1 MNNCVNVS
9 TVGILDLLENL
20 NLLGRIEANKGQNST
35 VQQAFAI
42 LDSEDQYSK
51 KEDSENDVPEFKT
64 FPKIVDFLFRNPRSG
79 IETIAKFC
87 PNLNKV
93 QIQISALIIKKF
105 QIIVCKR
112 NHD

>member
-1 MNNCVNVS
+1 M
-9 TVGILDLLENL
+9 
-20 NLLGRIEANKGQNST
+20 LGRIEANKGQNST

-42 LDSEDQYSK
+42 LDSEDRYSK
-51 KEDSENDVPEFKT
+51 EEASETGEPECKT

-93 QIQISALIIKKF
+93 QIQIGAINYQEIPNNSL
-105 QIIVCKR
+105 
-112 NHD
+112 